1 MVSSDK
7 TRSFDAGPSTRPA
20 VSSPEPAGRGPRGPL
35 MLGCL
40 ALLAAVLFAG
50 FMSLGV
56 WQVKRLQWKLDLIA
70 QVDTRVHADPVPA
83 PGPGWWP
90 GIENEAYQRVRL
102 TGDFLPRET
111 LVQANTD
118 LGPGFW
124 VMSPMHTAQGFIVLV
139 NRGFV
144 SPDKR
149 DPASR
154 QTNPPSPAGETGAT
168 VVGLLRQTE
177 PGGGLLRENDEAGNR
192 WYSRDVQAIVR
203 AQGVTGGVLP
213 VAPYFVDVG
222 PTPPGNWPVG
232 GLTVISFK
240 NTHLIYALTWFGL
253 ALMVALAAWYVA
265 RVEQRLRRR
274 AYAGNART
282 SGA

>member
-1 MVSSDK
+1 
-7 TRSFDAGPSTRPA
+7 
-20 VSSPEPAGRGPRGPL
+20 

-40 ALLAAVLFAG
+40 ALIAVVLFIG
-50 FMSLGV
+50 FTSLGV

-70 QVDTRVHADPVPA
+70 QVDARVHADPVPA
-83 PGPGWWP
+83 PGPAQWP
-90 GIENEAYQRVRL
+90 RIEDETYRRVRL
-102 TGDFLPRET
+102 TGDFLPGET

-124 VMSPMHTAQGFIVLV
+124 VMSPLRTDQGFVVLV

-154 QTNPPSPAGETGAT
+154 PAGPDAGPGAGTGTGTGVT
-168 VVGLLRQTE
+168 VEGLLRQTE
-177 PGGGLLRENDEAGNR
+177 PDGGFLRKNDEAGNR

-203 AQGVTGGVLP
+203 TQGVDRDALT

-222 PTPPGNWPVG
+222 PTPPGSWPVG

-240 NTHLIYALTWFGL
+240 NTHLVYALTWFGL
-253 ALMVALAAWYVA
+253 ALMVAGAAWYVV
-265 RVEQRLRRR
+265 RVERGLRRAAR
-274 AYAGNART
+274 AGQPQG
-282 SGA
+282 SQGA